1 MNEQALLHVPD
12 SRYCFA
18 TAKKEL
24 VLRLRTAREDED
36 GLTDTYGFEEG
47 FYNFFQMPYINQN
60 DVLPVVPWM
69 RSAVFYQIF
78 VDRFCRGDMQKD
90 DSYIDM
96 EWGDIPTPKNHA
108 GGDLKG
114 VISKLDYLKELGITA
129 IYLTPIFCA
138 GSNHK
143 YDIMNYMQID
153 PQFGSTKDLIELTSK
168 AHERGIRI
176 VLDAVFNHCS
186 SQMEQFQD
194 VLKKGRASAYYDWF
208 IIDGDFPNLK
218 ERNYE
223 CFAACAYMP
232 KLNTANPEVQD
243 FLMEITHYWM
253 ELANI
258 DGWRLD
264 VSDEVSHAFWRRF
277 RQEVKG
283 WNKDCVIIGENWHD
297 AKSIR
302 FS

>member
-194 VLKKGRASAYYDWF
+194 V
-208 IIDGDFPNLK
+208 
-218 ERNYE
+218 
-223 CFAACAYMP
+223 
-232 KLNTANPEVQD
+232 
-243 FLMEITHYWM
+243 
-253 ELANI
+253 
-258 DGWRLD
+258 
-264 VSDEVSHAFWRRF
+264 
-277 RQEVKG
+277 
-283 WNKDCVIIGENWHD
+283 
-297 AKSIR
+297 
-302 FS
+302 

>member
-12 SRYCFA
+12 PRYCFA

-24 VLRLRTAREDED
+24 VLWLRTAREDED

-108 GGDLKG
+108 GGD
-114 VISKLDYLKELGITA
+114 
-129 IYLTPIFCA
+129 
-138 GSNHK
+138 
-143 YDIMNYMQID
+143 
-153 PQFGSTKDLIELTSK
+153 
-168 AHERGIRI
+168 
-176 VLDAVFNHCS
+176 
-186 SQMEQFQD
+186 
-194 VLKKGRASAYYDWF
+194 
-208 IIDGDFPNLK
+208 LK